1 MRKYVQSGDDQSP
14 ASALLD
20 HPRFLVELK
29 GAAEMPDMKQSDAMD
44 MQLSSDDLLNIFNAI
59 PDVVFFIKDRGF
71 RYTHVNNTMV
81 RRLGMKNREELIG
94 KTALQLFPERLGSSY
109 VSQDKRVLEGEVI
122 ENQLEL
128 HLYANRTAGWCLT
141 IKRPLSDSNG
151 INGLVGISRDL
162 GRPDSGHSSFTRLQ
176 SALAHMQANFGLP
189 MRIQELATIAGVSV
203 AQLERLFK
211 RVFQLSPHQM
221 LTKLRIEEAMRLL
234 QTGMNIAEIG
244 QTCGF
249 SDQSAFSRQFKASV
263 SISPRDYRAMVR

>member
-1 MRKYVQSGDDQSP
+1 
-14 ASALLD
+14 
-20 HPRFLVELK
+20 
-29 GAAEMPDMKQSDAMD
+29 MPHNKRPDAMNV
-44 MQLSSDDLLNIFNAI
+44 QPSSDDLQNIFDAI

-81 RRLGMKNREELIG
+81 KRLGMKSREDLIG
-94 KTALQLFPERLGSSY
+94 KTALQVFPERLGSSY
-109 VSQDKRVLEGEVI
+109 VSQDKRVLGGEVI

-141 IKRPLSDSNG
+141 IKRPLNDSHG

-176 SALAHMQANFGLP
+176 SALVHMQTNFGLP
-189 MRIQELATIAGVSV
+189 LRIQELATIAGVSV

-234 QTGMNIAEIG
+234 QTSMNIAEIG

-263 SISPRDYRAMVR
+263 SITPRDYRAMVR